1 MGPEK
6 WGLLL
11 VIILIVLIG
20 GGSILPKLGH
30 FFGKSVT
37 GVKEGLKEGAEQF
50 KAGLNE
56 DESKPAKKGGDSD
69 TYDPSADG

>member
-1 MGPEK
+1 MGPYE
-6 WGLLL
+6 WGILL
-11 VIILIVLIG
+11 VIVLIVLVG
-20 GGSILPKLGH
+20 GGSILPRLGR

-69 TYDPSADG
+69 KYDPSSDA